1 MKYYILYGKGPTHKR
16 FRPID
21 CTTGERQI
29 NYLNVTVFD
38 ESEAQAIREDFPQMH
53 KENSGWRFELRYRF
67 TMDEN
72 KLHAAVQAVK
82 ERNQ

>member
-1 MKYYILYGKGPTHKR
+1 MKFFILYGKGPTHKR

-29 NYLNVTVFD
+29 NHLNVTVFD

-53 KENSGWRFELRYRF
+53 EENAGWTFQLRYSF
-67 TMDEN
+67 SMDLD
-72 KLHAAVQAVK
+72 KLDEAVKTVK
-82 ERNQ
+82 ERRR

>member
-1 MKYYILYGKGPTHKR
+1 MKFFILYGKGPTHKQ

-38 ESEAQAIREDFPQMH
+38 ENEAQAIREDFTQMH
-53 KENSGWRFELRYRF
+53 AENPGWRFELRYRF
-67 TMDEN
+67 SMDEMAN
-72 KLHAAVQAVK
+72 GEGV
-82 ERNQ
+82 